1 MQPNS
6 YSYSYSQEQVELS
19 PLLADRQPANFDLD
33 LSCLAQTDE
42 KLPAIIIT
50 PCRPTSP
57 FDYEIAFL
65 ASKEDCGS
73 VVWTLLQPLT
83 SFVKLSHNSSRH
95 ARVAFCVVLP
105 ATVIGMHL
113 LINRHLTGSVQ
124 SWSIPFWG

>member
-6 YSYSYSQEQVELS
+6 FSYSYSQEQVELS
-19 PLLADRQPANFDLD
+19 PLLVDQQPANFDLD
-33 LSCLAQTDE
+33 LSCLTQTDE

-65 ASKEDCGS
+65 ASKEDYGS
-73 VVWTLLQPLT
+73 GVWTLLQPLT
-83 SFVKLSHNSSRH
+83 SFSKLTHNSSRR
-95 ARVAFCVVLP
+95 ARVAFCIALP
-105 ATVIGMHL
+105 ATVFGMHL
-113 LINRHLTGSVQ
+113 LINHHLTGVQ